1 MSEISRIL
9 TNLGLAYGLGTK
21 EQFIDA
27 VANYAQERNLN
38 DETIRE
44 IIEQVFEEIEL
55 TNRRRKAR
63 QVMEA
68 VEMERDA
75 EDKEKINFKSKRAGD
90 SDEKLDE
97 VVLEIRALRRSVE
110 SLVDALNKSNKEE
123 E

>member
-27 VANYAQERNLN
+27 VASYAQDRKLN

-68 VEMERDA
+68 VEMEREA
-75 EDKEKINFKSKRAGD
+75 GNKEKIRFKSKGGD

-97 VVLEIRALRRSVE
+97 VVSEIRALRRSVE
-110 SLVDALNKSNKEE
+110 SLVDALNKSNEDV
-123 E
+123 